1 MNEINRFKSIKEA
14 NLAVG
19 LSSVMIANVIM
30 GTTLAKL
37 KSQFSK
43 KKCLEGIVKILSIVI
58 SISLMYLCSYLN
70 SDIMVAS
77 INGMNVNLIDAIEL
91 LFTAGIVYY
100 GSQDLIKLKDILQ
113 LKTEISDLEEKSTI
127 KVPAENIIKI
137 EDK

>member
-1 MNEINRFKSIKEA
+1 MI

-43 KKCLEGIVKILSIVI
+43 KKLLEGLVKIASIII
-58 SISLMYLCSYLN
+58 SILLMYLCSYLN
-70 SDIMVAS
+70 ADIMVAS
-77 INGMNVNLIDAIEL
+77 INGMNVNLMDGIKL

-113 LKTEISDLEEKSTI
+113 LKTEITDLQEKSTI
-127 KVPAENIIKI
+127 KVPVENIIKI
-137 EDK
+137 ENE

>member
-1 MNEINRFKSIKEA
+1 MI

-43 KKCLEGIVKILSIVI
+43 KKLLEGLVKIASIII
-58 SISLMYLCSYLN
+58 SILLMYLCSYLN
-70 SDIMVAS
+70 ADIMVAS
-77 INGMNVNLIDAIEL
+77 INGMNVNLMDGIKL
-91 LFTAGIVYY
+91 LFTAGIIYY

-113 LKTEISDLEEKSTI
+113 LKTESSDLQEKSTI
-127 KVPAENIIKI
+127 KVPVENIIKI
-137 EDK
+137 ENE

>member
-1 MNEINRFKSIKEA
+1 MI

-43 KKCLEGIVKILSIVI
+43 KKCLEGIVKILSIVV

-70 SDIMVAS
+70 SDIMIAS
-77 INGMNVNLIDAIEL
+77 INGMNVNLMDAIEL

-113 LKTEISDLEEKSTI
+113 LKTEISDLQEKSTI
-127 KVPAENIIKI
+127 KVPVENIIKVGD
-137 EDK
+137 E

>member
-1 MNEINRFKSIKEA
+1 MI

-43 KKCLEGIVKILSIVI
+43 KKLLEGLVKIASIII
-58 SISLMYLCSYLN
+58 SILLMYLCSYLN
-70 SDIMVAS
+70 ADIMVAS
-77 INGMNVNLIDAIEL
+77 INGMNVNLMDGIKL
-91 LFTAGIVYY
+91 LFTAGIIYY

-113 LKTEISDLEEKSTI
+113 LKTEISDLQEKSTI
-127 KVPAENIIKI
+127 KVPVENIIKI
-137 EDK
+137 ENE

>member
-1 MNEINRFKSIKEA
+1 ML

-43 KKCLEGIVKILSIVI
+43 KKLLEGLVKIATIII
-58 SISLMYLCSYLN
+58 SILLMYLCSYLN
-70 SDIMVAS
+70 ADIMVAS
-77 INGMNVNLIDAIEL
+77 INGMNVNLMDGIKL

-100 GSQDLIKLKDILQ
+100 GSQDLIKLKNILQ

-127 KVPAENIIKI
+127 KVPVENIIKVGD
-137 EDK
+137 E

>member
-1 MNEINRFKSIKEA
+1 MI

-43 KKCLEGIVKILSIVI
+43 KKCLEGIVKILSIVV

-70 SDIMVAS
+70 SDIMIAS

-127 KVPAENIIKI
+127 KVPVENIIKVG
-137 EDK
+137 EE

>member
-1 MNEINRFKSIKEA
+1 MIKLSI
-14 NLAVG
+14 G
-19 LSSVMIANVIM
+19 LISVMIANVIM
-30 GTTLAKL
+30 GMTLAKL
-37 KSQFSK
+37 KSKFSK

-100 GSQDLIKLKDILQ
+100 GSQDLVKLKDILQ
-113 LKTEISDLEEKSTI
+113 VKTEINDAVEES
-127 KVPAENIIKI
+127 IIEI
-137 EDK
+137 PRGDE

>member
-1 MNEINRFKSIKEA
+1 MIRLSI
-14 NLAVG
+14 G
-19 LSSVMIANVIM
+19 LVSVMVANVIM
-30 GTTLAKL
+30 GMTLAKL
-37 KSQFSK
+37 KSKFSK

-91 LFTAGIVYY
+91 LFTAGIIYY

-113 LKTEISDLEEKSTI
+113 VKTEISDLQEKSTI
-127 KVPAENIIKI
+127 KVPVENIIKI
-137 EDK
+137 ENE

>member
-1 MNEINRFKSIKEA
+1 MI

-43 KKCLEGIVKILSIVI
+43 KKLLEGLVKIASIIV
-58 SISLMYLCSYLN
+58 SILLMYLCSYLN
-70 SDIMVAS
+70 ADIMVAS
-77 INGMNVNLIDAIEL
+77 INGMNVNLMDGIKL

-113 LKTEISDLEEKSTI
+113 LKTEITDLQEKSTI
-127 KVPAENIIKI
+127 KVPVENIIKI
-137 EDK
+137 ENE

>member
-1 MNEINRFKSIKEA
+1 MI

-43 KKCLEGIVKILSIVI
+43 KKLLEGLVKIASIII
-58 SISLMYLCSYLN
+58 SILLMYLCSYLN
-70 SDIMVAS
+70 ADIMVAS
-77 INGMNVNLIDAIEL
+77 INGMNVNLMDGIKL
-91 LFTAGIVYY
+91 LFTAGIIYY

-113 LKTEISDLEEKSTI
+113 LKTEITDLQEKSTI
-127 KVPAENIIKI
+127 KVPVENIIKI
-137 EDK
+137 ENE

>member
-1 MNEINRFKSIKEA
+1 MI

-43 KKCLEGIVKILSIVI
+43 KKLLEGLVKIASIII
-58 SISLMYLCSYLN
+58 SILLMYLCSYLN
-70 SDIMVAS
+70 ANIMVAS
-77 INGMNVNLIDAIEL
+77 INGMNVNLMDGIKL

-100 GSQDLIKLKDILQ
+100 GSQDLIKLKNILQ
-113 LKTEISDLEEKSTI
+113 LKTEISDLQEKSTI
-127 KVPAENIIKI
+127 KVPVENIIKVGD
-137 EDK
+137 E

>member
-1 MNEINRFKSIKEA
+1 MI

-43 KKCLEGIVKILSIVI
+43 KKLLEGLVKIASIII
-58 SISLMYLCSYLN
+58 SILLMYLCSYLN
-70 SDIMVAS
+70 ADIMVAS
-77 INGMNVNLIDAIEL
+77 INGMNVNLMDGIKL

-113 LKTEISDLEEKSTI
+113 LKTEISDLQEKSTI
-127 KVPAENIIKI
+127 KVPVENIIKI
-137 EDK
+137 ENE